1 MPAAETSFGWVE
13 GTIAFGVI
21 ALVAFLVSWVVTDRL
36 HVARTPY
43 VAILTVVALGL
54 GAAYL
59 AWSGTTLEGLL
70 IDDWALGLV
79 AGVVTAAVVVPL
91 VRRLPSHPHPAGGDL
106 VGAFAWEG
114 VVYGIGEGVLLA
126 TLPVLSVWQAAD
138 DLGWTEGT
146 WARVGAGV
154 LAIVG
159 ALVVI
164 AVHHLGYAEF
174 RAPGARPKLAGTLVG
189 CGLQAVAF
197 LVTGN
202 VLAPVVA
209 HIALH
214 FQLILRGSEMPPVTI
229 GPAVGRAT

>member
-1 MPAAETSFGWVE
+1 MPAADAAFGWVE
-13 GTIAFGVI
+13 ATIAFLTI
-21 ALVAFLVSWVVTDRL
+21 ALVGFLVSWVVTDRL
-36 HVARTPY
+36 HVPRTPY
-43 VAILTVVALGL
+43 VAILT
-54 GAAYL
+54 GAALALAAGYL
-59 AWSGTTLEGLL
+59 AWSGTSLEDLL
-70 IDDWALGLV
+70 VEDWALGVV
-79 AGVVTAAVVVPL
+79 AGVVTAAVVVPM
-91 VRRLPSHPHPAGGDL
+91 VRRLPVGPHPAGGAL
-106 VGAFAWEG
+106 AGAFAWEG
-114 VVYGIGEGVLLA
+114 VVYGIGEALLLA
-126 TLPVLSVWQAAD
+126 TLPVLALWHAAA
-138 DLGWTEGT
+138 DLGWTD
-146 WARVGAGV
+146 GALGRTGSGV

-174 RAPGARPKLAGTLVG
+174 RAPDARPKLAGTLVG

>member
-1 MPAAETSFGWVE
+1 M
-13 GTIAFGVI
+13 
-21 ALVAFLVSWVVTDRL
+21 
-36 HVARTPY
+36 
-43 VAILTVVALGL
+43 
-54 GAAYL
+54 
-59 AWSGTTLEGLL
+59 
-70 IDDWALGLV
+70 
-79 AGVVTAAVVVPL
+79 
-91 VRRLPSHPHPAGGDL
+91 
-106 VGAFAWEG
+106 
-114 VVYGIGEGVLLA
+114 YGIGEGVLLA

-174 RAPGARPKLAGTLVG
+174 RAPDARPKLAGTLVG
-189 CGLQAVAF
+189 CGLQSVAF

-202 VLAPVVA
+202 VLAPLVA
-209 HIALH
+209 HIVLH
-214 FQLILRGSEMPPVTI
+214 FQLILRGSEMPPVAI